1 VKLRSFFYILGAT
14 VIILLGV
21 ATASFAWILAD
32 SPLSLLKGG
41 VLREPMAAIFV
52 PKQAPVM
59 VSLLVNPERLESF
72 GQLIATPANRRR
84 SHQQIKDLEKS
95 LLGKTGLNYQKEIKP
110 WLGEE
115 ITLAVTSLDFDR
127 DTDNGIQ
134 PGYLLAIQS
143 KDGERA
149 KEFLQASY
157 SKQAV
162 SGKFDL
168 VFELYKGV
176 NLIYQRPLTAGDN
189 NRFLASAVVGD
200 TVLFANNIKV
210 LREALNNVQVPDLNL
225 KNSPDYREA
234 LKNITEPRIAI
245 VYGNLP
251 PLSAWISNQPVPE
264 SPEAKQ
270 RLATAFTLKSGGI
283 VAQTA
288 LIGVLGQDDQAPILS
303 SPVGA
308 LSFIGEN
315 SLLVAASRDL
325 NRFWTQVEE
334 GLEAD
339 SPLQE
344 LITQVLNRFQS
355 PLGLNLPEDVF
366 SWVRGEYSLAL
377 VPSSKGMEP
386 DSVFLGERV
395 MGVEVDSAIEHLDEL
410 ARSRGYNVVN
420 LPLLDRTVTAW
431 TKLTTAV
438 PGGKAQLE
446 TIVTGVHTRVDNY
459 EIIASS
465 VEAMG
470 LALSAQKNPIL
481 GSGKFR
487 QAITALPAEN
497 DGYFYVDWR
506 QLQPVIE
513 AKFPIVRVLELS
525 IKPLFN
531 NLRSLTISSQGS
543 ENSVRR
549 GTIFFNL
556 GVKS

>member
-1 VKLRSFFYILGAT
+1 MITIGFEKGARS
-14 VIILLGV
+14 
-21 ATASFAWILAD
+21 
-32 SPLSLLKGG
+32 
-41 VLREPMAAIFV
+41 
-52 PKQAPVM
+52 
-59 VSLLVNPERLESF
+59 
-72 GQLIATPANRRR
+72 
-84 SHQQIKDLEKS
+84 
-95 LLGKTGLNYQKEIKP
+95 
-110 WLGEE
+110 
-115 ITLAVTSLDFDR
+115 
-127 DTDNGIQ
+127 
-134 PGYLLAIQS
+134 
-143 KDGERA
+143 
-149 KEFLQASY
+149 
-157 SKQAV
+157 
-162 SGKFDL
+162 
-168 VFELYKGV
+168 
-176 NLIYQRPLTAGDN
+176 
-189 NRFLASAVVGD
+189 
-200 TVLFANNIKV
+200 
-210 LREALNNVQVPDLNL
+210 
-225 KNSPDYREA
+225 
-234 LKNITEPRIAI
+234 
-245 VYGNLP
+245 
-251 PLSAWISNQPVPE
+251 
-264 SPEAKQ
+264 
-270 RLATAFTLKSGGI
+270 
-283 VAQTA
+283 A

-386 DSVFLGERV
+386 DSVFVGERV
-395 MGVEVDSAIEHLDEL
+395 MGVEVDSAISHLDEL

-470 LALSAQKNPIL
+470 LALSAQKNPIVS
-481 GSGKFR
+481 SGKFR

-513 AKFPIVRVLELS
+513 AKFPIMRVLELS

>member
-1 VKLRSFFYILGAT
+1 MKLRSFFYLLGAT

-41 VLREPMAAIFV
+41 VMREPTAAIFV

-84 SHQQIKDLEKS
+84 SHQEIKDLEKS

-176 NLIYQRPLTAGDN
+176 NL
-189 NRFLASAVVGD
+189 ASAVVGD

-251 PLSAWISNQPVPE
+251 PLSAWIANQPVPE

-270 RLATAFTLKSGGI
+270 RLATAFTLKSRGI
-283 VAQTA
+283 VAQ
-288 LIGVLGQDDQAPILS
+288 S
-303 SPVGA
+303 
-308 LSFIGEN
+308 EN

-377 VPSSKGMEP
+377 VPSSKGMEL
-386 DSVFLGERV
+386 DSVFVGERL

-438 PGGKAQLE
+438 PEGKAQLE
-446 TIVTGVHTRVDNY
+446 TLVTGVHTRVDNY

-470 LALSAQKNPIL
+470 FALSAQKNPIL
-481 GSGKFR
+481 SSGKFR

>member
-1 VKLRSFFYILGAT
+1 MKLRSFFYLLGAT

-41 VLREPMAAIFV
+41 VMREPTAAIFV

-84 SHQQIKDLEKS
+84 SHQEIKDLEKT

-127 DTDNGIQ
+127 NTDNGIQ

-143 KDGERA
+143 KNSESA

-168 VFELYKGV
+168 VFETYKGI
-176 NLIYQRPLTAGDN
+176 NLIYQRPLTKGDN

-225 KNSPDYREA
+225 KNSPDYQEA
-234 LKNITEPRIAI
+234 IKNITEPRIAI
-245 VYGNLP
+245 VYSNLP
-251 PLSAWISNQPVPE
+251 TLSAWIANQPVPE

-270 RLATAFTLKSGGI
+270 RLATAFTIKSRGI

-288 LIGVLGQDDQAPILS
+288 LIGVLGQDNQAPILS

-315 SLLVAASRDL
+315 SLVVAASRDL

-395 MGVEVDSAIEHLDEL
+395 TGVDVDSAIEHLDEL

-420 LPLLDRTVTAW
+420 LPLLDRSVTAW

-481 GSGKFR
+481 SSGKFR

-497 DGYFYVDWR
+497 DGYFYIDWR

>member
-1 VKLRSFFYILGAT
+1 MITIGFEKGARS
-14 VIILLGV
+14 
-21 ATASFAWILAD
+21 
-32 SPLSLLKGG
+32 
-41 VLREPMAAIFV
+41 
-52 PKQAPVM
+52 
-59 VSLLVNPERLESF
+59 
-72 GQLIATPANRRR
+72 
-84 SHQQIKDLEKS
+84 
-95 LLGKTGLNYQKEIKP
+95 
-110 WLGEE
+110 
-115 ITLAVTSLDFDR
+115 
-127 DTDNGIQ
+127 
-134 PGYLLAIQS
+134 
-143 KDGERA
+143 
-149 KEFLQASY
+149 
-157 SKQAV
+157 
-162 SGKFDL
+162 
-168 VFELYKGV
+168 
-176 NLIYQRPLTAGDN
+176 
-189 NRFLASAVVGD
+189 
-200 TVLFANNIKV
+200 
-210 LREALNNVQVPDLNL
+210 
-225 KNSPDYREA
+225 
-234 LKNITEPRIAI
+234 
-245 VYGNLP
+245 
-251 PLSAWISNQPVPE
+251 
-264 SPEAKQ
+264 
-270 RLATAFTLKSGGI
+270 
-283 VAQTA
+283 A

-377 VPSSKGMEP
+377 VPSLKGMEP
-386 DSVFLGERV
+386 DSVFVGERV
-395 MGVEVDSAIEHLDEL
+395 MGVEVDSAIANLAEL
-410 ARSRGYNVVN
+410 ARSRGYNVVT
-420 LPLLDRTVTAW
+420 RMTAW

-481 GSGKFR
+481 SSGKFR

-513 AKFPIVRVLELS
+513 AKFPIMRVLELS

-543 ENSVRR
+543 DNSVRR

>member
-84 SHQQIKDLEKS
+84 SHQEIKDLEKT

-251 PLSAWISNQPVPE
+251 PLSAWIANQPVPE

-270 RLATAFTLKSGGI
+270 RLATAFSLKSGGI

-303 SPVGA
+303 SPVGS

-344 LITQVLNRFQS
+344 LT
-355 PLGLNLPEDVF
+355 
-366 SWVRGEYSLAL
+366 L
-377 VPSSKGMEP
+377 VPNSKGMEP
-386 DSVFLGERV
+386 DSVFVGERV
-395 MGVEVDSAIEHLDEL
+395 MGVEVDSAISHLDEL

-481 GSGKFR
+481 SSGKFR

-531 NLRSLTISSQGS
+531 NLRSLTI
-543 ENSVRR
+543 R
-549 GTIFFNL
+549 
-556 GVKS
+556 